1 MTISDGL
8 ARAFD
13 TVAAR
18 ERDVL
23 EAYTPGA
30 VPLMPGAAAP
40 QTQTKTLDP
49 LSVAPPDGAYFL
61 IEGAHGGRLLTR
73 DGGFAMRG
81 GGLVDR
87 QGRAVL
93 GFKSS
98 NSTLS
103 PLRAEPA
110 DVALGFTD
118 GVSIAADGS
127 VTYARRTIDP
137 RSGAAF
143 VQQSVLG
150 RIALARF
157 AAGTKLR
164 NVDPSH
170 AVAGDAVPHIGRP
183 QDGNFVGLQPFA
195 RAGSGIDLDAGLERL
210 QEAYLSLDAIRVAQ
224 RAQDGTQ
231 KTAMDLLK

>member
-13 TVAAR
+13 AVASR

-30 VPLMPGAAAP
+30 SASMPDVAVPH
-40 QTQTKTLDP
+40 TQVKTFDS
-49 LSVAPPDGAYFL
+49 LSVAAPNDAYFL
-61 IEGAHGGRLLTR
+61 VEGAGGRRLLTR
-73 DGGFAMRG
+73 DGGFAVRG
-81 GGLVDR
+81 GELVDR

-93 GFKSS
+93 GFNAAS
-98 NSTLS
+98 STLA
-103 PLRAEPA
+103 PLRAAPA

-118 GVSIAADGS
+118 GVSIEPDGS
-127 VTYARRTIDP
+127 VTYARRAIDP
-137 RSGAAF
+137 KSGAF
-143 VQQSVLG
+143 VMQRGVLG

-157 AAGTKLR
+157 AAGTKLQ
-164 NVDPSH
+164 NLDSSH
-170 AVAGDAVPHIGRP
+170 AVAGTAVPHIGRP
-183 QDGNFVGLQPFA
+183 QDGNFGPLQPFA
-195 RAGSGIDLDAGLERL
+195 RASSGIDLDTGLERL